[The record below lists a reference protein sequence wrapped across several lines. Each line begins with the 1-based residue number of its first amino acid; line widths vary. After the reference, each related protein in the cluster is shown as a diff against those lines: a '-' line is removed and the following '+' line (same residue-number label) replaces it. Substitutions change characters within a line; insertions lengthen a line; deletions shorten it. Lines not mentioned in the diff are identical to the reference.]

1 MAPEDDDSPWTRQ
14 LIVGLGALVLVAL
27 VVGAVVSV
35 VALGAAKLTGLGSA
49 GGSPSR
55 PATLFMPTGQPTTS
69 PQHYPDPHGSSGSAP
84 ASGSPSASAGAP
96 ASSSPSESAGRRPKA
111 ITLQSYPAKV
121 APGQRVNLT
130 GVYQSGE
137 GATLQVQRFENGGW
151 TDFPTTASVRGGIF
165 TTYVMTGRVGMN
177 RFRVLDPSSGRSSN
191 PVRVRVG

>member
-69 PQHYPDPHGSSGSAP
+69 PQHYPDPQGSSGAAP
-84 ASGSPSASAGAP
+84 ASGSPSVSAGAP

>member
-84 ASGSPSASAGAP
+84 ASGSPS
-96 ASSSPSESAGRRPKA
+96 ESAGRRPKA

-177 RFRVLDPSSGRSSN
+177 RFRVLDPASGRSSN